1 MASYATPAELRA
13 IGLGGKT
20 ATTGPS
26 TDANLQIAL
35 DAATDAINGLC
46 NRPDGFTA
54 ISIATSRVYNGSG
67 TAFQWIDECT
77 SISLVEVKNSPSDS
91 TYVAWSA
98 SDWIPFSGDPKY
110 PDFNRLP
117 YTALMVAPNGT
128 YAHFVSGSFVTWPS
142 NPPESTTTRG
152 APTVRVTAT
161 WGYAAIAPARVKQAC
176 IAQAARWVKRGEG
189 AWNDALASANMGTLL
204 YTKELDPDVA
214 MMLVKARLVRPAI
227 GRR

>member
-26 TDANLQIAL
+26 SDANLQIAL

-46 NRPDGFTA
+46 NRPDGFVA
-54 ISIATSRVYNGSG
+54 LSVATPRTYTGSG
-67 TAFQWIDECT
+67 RAHQWIDECVAVT
-77 SISLVEVKNSPSDS
+77 LVEAKESPTD
-91 TYVAWSA
+91 TAYVAWA
-98 SDWIPFSGDPKY
+98 ITDWQAFSGDPKS
-110 PDFNRLP
+110 PDFNSLP
-117 YTALMVAPNGT
+117 YDGLMIVPDST
-128 YAHFVSGSFVTWPS
+128 YASFISGRFGQSAT
-142 NPPESTTTRG
+142 
-152 APTVRVTAT
+152 PTIRVTAK
-161 WGYAAIAPARVKQAC
+161 WGYAVTCPARVKQAC

-204 YTKELDPDVA
+204 YLKEIDPDIKL
-214 MMLVKARLVRPAI
+214 MLVNARLVKPAI